1 MTQHSQLRNVMK
13 VNPKILI
20 LVILYFSTSN
30 WIITD
35 YFMSPSIK
43 NYFLGGLL
51 LLLIMHLLSS
61 ENYKFN
67 IGALLFSIIGMWAV
81 ALNGFV
87 YISLLFQHFFL
98 FILAFY
104 FLNFKTTLTIYKTIN
119 RINYFLILLIPL
131 QMFLFYSD
139 QSLLSY
145 AGPVSSTGLE
155 LSENIEIRH
164 WISYLGSTTN
174 ERFEYFGRSLPR
186 FSGYLT
192 EPSAVPNL
200 IFLPL
205 LIESLHNKKKI
216 ITHGMLIILCV
227 FIYRS
232 GFVTIYAVL
241 ILLLLLAQKFDLLSK
256 KYFLVISLTLGFSV
270 LLLLPNFVGS
280 YLENEAAI
288 DVYSLTNKSNT
299 IVSRTL
305 GLFEMI
311 SQIKPFGNHSA
322 DIYGVGML
330 VHYLIL
336 YGYLI
341 LFFIGYLFF
350 KLYQNKKFFIFYLLL
365 FSLFFLSKGF
375 SSIFAILLLLSYA
388 ANKSPVSNKHS
399 Q

>member
-1 MTQHSQLRNVMK
+1 MK
-13 VNPKILI
+13 FNPITLI
-20 LVILYFSTSN
+20 FIIFYFSTSN

-43 NYFLGGLL
+43 NYLLGGLIL
-51 LLLIMHLLSS
+51 TLIMYLINSKK
-61 ENYKFN
+61 YKFN
-67 IGALLFSIIGMWAV
+67 TGALLFSIIGMWAV

-87 YISLLFQHFFL
+87 YISLIFQHFFL
-98 FILAFY
+98 FTLAFY
-104 FLNFKTTLTIYKTIN
+104 FLNFKNTLKIYKTIN

-145 AGPVSSTGLE
+145 AGPVSSTGLV
-155 LSENIEIRH
+155 LSESIEIHH
-164 WISYLGSTTN
+164 WISYLGSTTH

-205 LIESLHNKKKI
+205 LIEAIHSKKKI
-216 ITHGMLIILCV
+216 IPHGLLIILCV

-241 ILLLLLAQKFDLLSK
+241 ILLLLLAQKVDLLSK
-256 KYFLVISLTLGFSV
+256 KYFLVISLTIGFSI
-270 LLLLPNFVGS
+270 LLFLPNVVLI
-280 YLENEAAI
+280 YLENEGAI
-288 DVYSLTNKSNT
+288 NVYSLSNKANT
-299 IVSRTL
+299 INTRSL

-311 SQIKPFGNHSA
+311 SNIRPFGNHSV

-330 VHYLIL
+330 IHYLIL
-336 YGYLI
+336 YGYLV
-341 LFFIGYLFF
+341 LLFIGYLFY
-350 KLYQNKKFFIFYLLL
+350 KLYQNKRFFIFYLLL
-365 FSLFFLSKGF
+365 FNLFFLSKGF
-375 SSIFAILLLLSYA
+375 SSIFSIILLLSYA
-388 ANKSPVSNKHS
+388 SNKAPDLKKYS

>member
-1 MTQHSQLRNVMK
+1 MK
-13 VNPKILI
+13 FNPKILM

-35 YFMSPSIK
+35 YFMSPAVK
-43 NYFLGGLL
+43 NYFLGMLL
-51 LLLIMHLLSS
+51 LLSTIYLLDSK
-61 ENYKFN
+61 NNKFN
-67 IGALLFSIIGMWAV
+67 IGALLFSMIGMWAV

-87 YISLLFQHFFL
+87 YTSLLFQHCFL
-98 FILAFY
+98 FIFSFY
-104 FLNFKTTLTIYKTIN
+104 FLNLKTTLAIYKAIN
-119 RINYFLILLIPL
+119 RINYFVILVIPL
-131 QMFLFYSD
+131 QMVLFYSD

-164 WISYLGSTTN
+164 WIAYLGSTTS
-174 ERFEYFGRSLPR
+174 ERFEYFGRFLPR

-227 FIYRS
+227 FIFRS
-232 GFVTIYAVL
+232 GFVTIYAAL

-256 KYFLVISLTLGFSV
+256 KYFLVVSLTLGFSALV
-270 LLLLPNFVGS
+270 YLPNLAVS
-280 YLENEAAI
+280 YVDNESAI
-288 DVYSLTNKSNT
+288 NVYSLSNKANT
-299 IVSRTL
+299 ITTRTD
-305 GLFEMI
+305 GLFEMV
-311 SQIKPFGNHSA
+311 SKIKPFGNHSA

-388 ANKSPVSNKHS
+388 TNKPPEGNTHS

>member
-1 MTQHSQLRNVMK
+1 M
-13 VNPKILI
+13 

-35 YFMSPSIK
+35 YFMSPAVK
-43 NYFLGGLL
+43 NYFLGMLL
-51 LLLIMHLLSS
+51 LLSTIYLLDSK
-61 ENYKFN
+61 NNKFN
-67 IGALLFSIIGMWAV
+67 IGALLFSMIGMWAV

-87 YISLLFQHFFL
+87 YTSLLFQHCFL
-98 FILAFY
+98 FIFSFY
-104 FLNFKTTLTIYKTIN
+104 FLNLKTTLAIYKAIN
-119 RINYFLILLIPL
+119 RINYFVILVIPL
-131 QMFLFYSD
+131 QMVLFYSD

-164 WISYLGSTTN
+164 WIAYLGSTTS
-174 ERFEYFGRSLPR
+174 ERFEYFGRFLPR

-227 FIYRS
+227 FIFRS
-232 GFVTIYAVL
+232 GFVTIYAAL

-256 KYFLVISLTLGFSV
+256 KYFLVVSLTLGFSALV
-270 LLLLPNFVGS
+270 YLPNLAVS
-280 YLENEAAI
+280 YVDNESAI
-288 DVYSLTNKSNT
+288 NVYSLSNKANT
-299 IVSRTL
+299 ITTRTD
-305 GLFEMI
+305 GLFEMV
-311 SQIKPFGNHSA
+311 SKIKPFGNHSA

-388 ANKSPVSNKHS
+388 TNKPPEGNTHS

>member
-1 MTQHSQLRNVMK
+1 MQFANGMK
-13 VNPKILI
+13 FNPKNLI

-35 YFMSPSIK
+35 FIMSPSTK
-43 NYFLGGLL
+43 NYFLGGLI
-51 LLLIMHLLSS
+51 LILIIHLLSS
-61 ENYKFN
+61 QKYNFN
-67 IGALLFSIIGMWAV
+67 IGALLFSIIGISAV
-81 ALNGFV
+81 VLNGFV
-87 YISLLFQHFFL
+87 YNSLIIQHFFL
-98 FILAFY
+98 LIFSFY
-104 FLNFKTTLTIYKTIN
+104 FLNFKNTLNIYKTIN
-119 RINYFLILLIPL
+119 RINYFLFLLIPL
-131 QMFLFYSD
+131 QMFLFYFD

-174 ERFEYFGRSLPR
+174 EQFDFFGRVLPR

-216 ITHGMLIILCV
+216 ISHGILIILCV

-241 ILLLLLAQKFDLLSK
+241 ILLLLLVQKFNLLSK
-256 KYFLVISLTLGFSV
+256 KYFLVISLTIGFSILLFLPSLV
-270 LLLLPNFVGS
+270 LT
-280 YLENEAAI
+280 YLENESSVN
-288 DVYSLTNKSNT
+288 VYSLTNKSNT
-299 IVSRTL
+299 ISSRTL

-311 SQIKPFGNHSA
+311 SQIKPFGNHSV
-322 DIYGVGML
+322 DIYGVGLL
-330 VHYLIL
+330 VHHMIL
-336 YGYLI
+336 YGYFI
-341 LFFIGYLFF
+341 LLFLGYLFY
-350 KLYQNKKFFIFYLLL
+350 KLYQNKNFLIFYLLL
-365 FSLFFLSKGF
+365 FSFFVLSKGF
-375 SSIFAILLLLSYA
+375 SSIFALILILSYA
-388 ANKSPVSNKHS
+388 TNKPPVSNKHS

>member
-1 MTQHSQLRNVMK
+1 MK
-13 VNPKILI
+13 FNPITLI
-20 LVILYFSTSN
+20 FIIFYFSTSN

-43 NYFLGGLL
+43 NYLLGGLIL
-51 LLLIMHLLSS
+51 TLIMYLINSKK
-61 ENYKFN
+61 YKFN

-87 YISLLFQHFFL
+87 YISLIFQHFFL
-98 FILAFY
+98 FTLAFY
-104 FLNFKTTLTIYKTIN
+104 FLNFKNTLKIYKTIN

-145 AGPVSSTGLE
+145 AGPVSSTGLV
-155 LSENIEIRH
+155 LSESIEIHH
-164 WISYLGSTTN
+164 WISYLGSTTH
-174 ERFEYFGRSLPR
+174 ERLEYFGRSLPR

-205 LIESLHNKKKI
+205 LIEAIHSKKKI
-216 ITHGMLIILCV
+216 ILHGLLIILCV

-241 ILLLLLAQKFDLLSK
+241 ILLLLLAQKVDLLSK
-256 KYFLVISLTLGFSV
+256 KYFLVISLTIGFSI
-270 LLLLPNFVGS
+270 LLFLPNVVLI
-280 YLENEAAI
+280 YLENEGAI
-288 DVYSLTNKSNT
+288 NVYSLSNKANT
-299 IVSRTL
+299 INTRSL
-305 GLFEMI
+305 GLLEMI
-311 SQIKPFGNHSA
+311 SNIKPFGNHSV

-330 VHYLIL
+330 IHYLIL
-336 YGYLI
+336 YGYLV
-341 LFFIGYLFF
+341 LFFIGYLFY
-350 KLYQNKKFFIFYLLL
+350 KLYQNKRFFIFYLLL
-365 FSLFFLSKGF
+365 FNLFFLSKGF
-375 SSIFAILLLLSYA
+375 SSIFSIILLLSYA
-388 ANKSPVSNKHS
+388 SNKLPVLKKHS

>member
-1 MTQHSQLRNVMK
+1 MK
-13 VNPKILI
+13 FNPKILM

-35 YFMSPSIK
+35 YFMSPSVK
-43 NYFLGGLL
+43 NYFLGMLL
-51 LLLIMHLLSS
+51 LLLTIYLLDSK
-61 ENYKFN
+61 NNKFN
-67 IGALLFSIIGMWAV
+67 IGALLFSMIGMWAV

-87 YISLLFQHFFL
+87 YTSLLFQHCFL
-98 FILAFY
+98 FIFSFY
-104 FLNFKTTLTIYKTIN
+104 FLNFKTTLAIYKVIN
-119 RINYFLILLIPL
+119 RINYFLILVIPL

-139 QSLLSY
+139 QSLLYY

-164 WISYLGSTTN
+164 WIAYLGSTTS
-174 ERFEYFGRSLPR
+174 ERFEYFGRFLPR

-227 FIYRS
+227 FIFRS
-232 GFVTIYAVL
+232 GFVTIYAAL

-256 KYFLVISLTLGFSV
+256 KYFLVVSLTLGFSALV
-270 LLLLPNFVGS
+270 YLPNLAVS
-280 YLENEAAI
+280 YLDNESAI
-288 DVYSLTNKSNT
+288 NVYSLTNKSNT
-299 IVSRTL
+299 ITTRTD
-305 GLFEMI
+305 GLFEMV
-311 SQIKPFGNHSA
+311 SKIKPFGNHSA
-322 DIYGVGML
+322 DIYGVGIL
-330 VHYLIL
+330 VHYLVL

-350 KLYQNKKFFIFYLLL
+350 KLYQHKKFFVFYLLL

-388 ANKSPVSNKHS
+388 TNKPPEGNAHS